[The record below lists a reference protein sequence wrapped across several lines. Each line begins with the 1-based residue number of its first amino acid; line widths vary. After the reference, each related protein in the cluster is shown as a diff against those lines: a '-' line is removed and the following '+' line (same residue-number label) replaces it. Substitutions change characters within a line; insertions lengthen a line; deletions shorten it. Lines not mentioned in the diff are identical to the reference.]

1 MNINIVTV
9 GDIHARVGDSI
20 SRLAKIKNYI
30 NGSSANL
37 VAFLGDL
44 SDTGNIAEFQAVK
57 AVTDRITKTKIF
69 IKGNHDAVNDIDFNK
84 YFGSSNRIFRI
95 NGYQMIIIDI
105 SVSLPCAT
113 SAPCWKAPFAYAD
126 VTLPTIIFI
135 HGLPYKLP
143 PVTKGGCTMGPLF
156 GYALLRPSNIQKQL
170 AKFTNLIAVF
180 AGHMHMDYSHTL
192 NKKDDFKLINTIGLH
207 VGTKF
212 IINGALVARYVGC
225 PNAGYA
231 TNYIGYSYIKD
242 NDISYKQI
250 DYTGYSR
257 II

>member
-20 SRLAKIKNYI
+20 ARLTKIKNYI

-44 SDTGNIAEFQAVK
+44 SDTGNVAEFQAVK
-57 AVTDRITKTKIF
+57 AVTDKITKTKIF

-84 YFGSSNRIFRI
+84 YFGSSNRIVTI
-95 NGYQMIIIDI
+95 NGFQIILIDI
-105 SVSLPCAT
+105 SVSSPCTT
-113 SAPCWKAPFAYAD
+113 SAPCWKAPFASAD
-126 VTLPTIIFI
+126 ITLPTIVFM

-143 PVTKGGCTMGPLF
+143 SVAKGGCTMGPLF

-192 NKKDDFKLINTIGLH
+192 NMREDSALIQKIGLCE
-207 VGTKF
+207 GTKF
-212 IINGALVARYVGC
+212 IINGALIARYVGC

-231 TNYIGYSYIKD
+231 TNYIGYSSVTD
-242 NDISYKQI
+242 NNISYKQI
-250 DYTGYSR
+250 YYTGCGVH
-257 II
+257 